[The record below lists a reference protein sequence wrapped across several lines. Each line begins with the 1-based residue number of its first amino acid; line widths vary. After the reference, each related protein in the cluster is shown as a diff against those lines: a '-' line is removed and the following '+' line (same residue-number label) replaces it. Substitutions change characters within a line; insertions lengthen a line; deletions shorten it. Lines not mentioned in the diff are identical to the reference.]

1 MSRRANRA
9 ILALVLAL
17 IGASM
22 LLLNFHTP
30 LMMDDYDYSFS
41 WATGQRLAGIRD
53 ILASQAAHYRFWG
66 GRSVVHFL
74 TQLFLYLG
82 KPVFNLANTAMYLL
96 LLLEMAALAGK
107 RGQGCDWR
115 MPLIAHALML
125 LAVPFFGTVFLW
137 LDGACN
143 YLWGTALALTPLLIL
158 KSEREG
164 GFFDAGCSRLTGNC
178 AKKRAA
184 STEQLGFV
192 KPFGRG
198 SGHGPLSRGWMALP
212 VCFLAGWTN
221 ENTACGVLAAALLL
235 TLWDRLRGRRVRAWR
250 WAALAAQALGA
261 ALMLLAPGN
270 FARAGEASGRG
281 LVMEMV
287 YRFAVTT
294 YCLLRYAGIPAVLV
308 ALTLLAARRKRAAVR
323 AEGLCVLAGA
333 ALLSAYAL
341 VGSPQISDRSF
352 TAVLVL
358 AITALL
364 TVLADLKE
372 RPDGRSLPAL
382 VVLTAC
388 IVGVS
393 LGALRDVKAQE
404 AAWRAQTDAM
414 EAAADA
420 GETDVTVSSVPQ
432 RTCFTMALTLE
443 DSPDAWPNSTLG
455 RYYGVRVHG
464 R

>member
-1 MSRRANRA
+1 MSRRANRVV
-9 ILALVLAL
+9 LALVLTL
-17 IGASM
+17 IGMLM
-22 LLLNFHTP
+22 LLLNLHTP

-41 WATGQRLAGIRD
+41 WATGERLAGLGD
-53 ILASQAAHYRFWG
+53 IAASQAAHYRLWG

-74 TQLFLYLG
+74 AQLFLYLG
-82 KPVFNLANTAMYLL
+82 KPVFNLANTVMYLL

-107 RGQGCDWR
+107 RGRGCDWR
-115 MPLIAHALML
+115 MLLIAHALML

-143 YLWGTALALTPLLIL
+143 YLWGTVLALTPLVIA

-164 GFFDAGCSRLTGNC
+164 GFFDAG
-178 AKKRAA
+178 
-184 STEQLGFV
+184 F
-192 KPFGRG
+192 
-198 SGHGPLSRGWMALP
+198 SRGWIALP

-221 ENTACGVLAAALLL
+221 ENTACGVLAAMILL
-235 TLWDRLRGRRVRAWR
+235 TLWDRLRGRKVRAWR
-250 WAALAAQALGA
+250 WAALAVQALGVA
-261 ALMLLAPGN
+261 VMLLAPGN

-281 LVMEMV
+281 LVMEMA
-287 YRFAVTT
+287 YRLAVTT
-294 YCLLRYAGIPAVLV
+294 YCLLRYAGIPAVLA
-308 ALTLLAARRKRAAVR
+308 ALALLAARRKGAAVR
-323 AEGLCVLAGA
+323 AEWLCVLLGA

-358 AITALL
+358 TITALL
-364 TVLADLKE
+364 AVLSDLKE

-388 IVGVS
+388 ILSVGF
-393 LGALRDVKAQE
+393 GALRDVKAQE
-404 AAWRAQTDAM
+404 AAWLAQTDAIR
-414 EAAADA
+414 AAADA
-420 GETDVTVSSVPQ
+420 GEADVTVSSLPQ
-432 RTCFTMALTLE
+432 RTRFTIAITLE
-443 DSPDAWPNSTLG
+443 GSPDAWPNSTLG

>member
-9 ILALVLAL
+9 ILALVLML

-22 LLLNFHTP
+22 LLLNLHTP

-74 TQLFLYLG
+74 SQLFLYLG

-107 RGQGCDWR
+107 RGRGCDWR

-143 YLWGTALALTPLLIL
+143 YLWGTVLALAPLVIA

-178 AKKRAA
+178 DKNRAA
-184 STEQLGFV
+184 GTEQLDSV
-192 KPFGRG
+192 KLSGRG
-198 SGHGPLSRGWMALP
+198 SGHGPLSRGWIAVP

-221 ENTACGVLAAALLL
+221 ENTACGVLAAVLLL
-235 TLWDRLRGRRVRAWR
+235 TIFDKLKGCKVRAWR
-250 WAALAAQALGA
+250 WAALAAQALGVA
-261 ALMLLAPGN
+261 VMLLAPGN
-270 FARAGEASGRG
+270 FARAGEASPRG
-281 LVMEMV
+281 MVMELV

-294 YCLLRYAGIPAVLV
+294 YCLLRYAGIPALLTVL
-308 ALTLLAARRKRAAVR
+308 ALLAARRKGTSVR
-323 AEGLCVLAGA
+323 TEWLCVLTGA

-341 VGSPQISDRSF
+341 IGSPQISDRAF

-358 AITALL
+358 VITALL
-364 TVLADLKE
+364 AVLADLKA
-372 RPDGRSLPAL
+372 RPDRRSLPAL
-382 VVLTAC
+382 AVLAVC

-393 LGALRDVKAQE
+393 FGALRDVKAHE
-404 AAWRAQTDAM
+404 AAWLAQTDAI
-414 EAAADA
+414 EAAAAA

-432 RTCFTMALTLE
+432 SSRFTMAITLE

-455 RYYGVRVHG
+455 RYYGIRVHG

>member
-1 MSRRANRA
+1 MSRRANRVV
-9 ILALVLAL
+9 LALVLTL
-17 IGASM
+17 IGMLM
-22 LLLNFHTP
+22 LLLNLHTP

-41 WATGQRLAGIRD
+41 WATGERLAGLGD
-53 ILASQAAHYRFWG
+53 IAASQAAHYRLWG

-82 KPVFNLANTAMYLL
+82 KPVFNLANTAMVLL
-96 LLLEMAALAGK
+96 LLLEMTMLAGK
-107 RGQGCDWR
+107 PGKELDGR
-115 MPLIAHALML
+115 MPLIAHALLM

-143 YLWGTALALTPLLIL
+143 YLWGTVLALAPLVIA

-164 GFFDAGCSRLTGNC
+164 GFFNAGFS
-178 AKKRAA
+178 
-184 STEQLGFV
+184 
-192 KPFGRG
+192 
-198 SGHGPLSRGWMALP
+198 HGWIALP

-221 ENTACGVLAAALLL
+221 ENTACGVLAAVLLL
-235 TLWDRLRGRRVRAWR
+235 TLWDRLKGRKVRAWR
-250 WAALAAQALGA
+250 LAALTAQALGVA
-261 ALMLLAPGN
+261 VMLLAPGN
-270 FARAGEASGRG
+270 FVRAGEASQRG
-281 LVMEMV
+281 MVMELV
-287 YRFAVTT
+287 YRSAVTT
-294 YCLLRYAGIPAVLV
+294 YCLLRYAGIPALLS
-308 ALTLLAARRKRAAVR
+308 AALLAARRKEISVR
-323 AEGLCVLAGA
+323 TEWLCVLTGT

-358 AITALL
+358 AVTALL
-364 TVLADLKE
+364 AVLSDLKP
-372 RPDGRSLPAL
+372 RPDRRSLPAIA
-382 VVLTAC
+382 VLAVC

-393 LGALRDVKAQE
+393 MGALRDVKAHE
-404 AAWRAQTDAM
+404 AAWRAQTDAI
-414 EAAADA
+414 EAAAAA

-432 RTCFTMALTLE
+432 NSRFTMAITLE

>member
-1 MSRRANRA
+1 MSRRANRVV
-9 ILALVLAL
+9 LALVLTL
-17 IGASM
+17 IGMLM
-22 LLLNFHTP
+22 LLLNLHTP

-41 WATGQRLAGIRD
+41 WATGERLAGLGD
-53 ILASQAAHYRFWG
+53 IAASQAAHYRLWG

-82 KPVFNLANTAMYLL
+82 KPVFNLANTAMVLL
-96 LLLEMAALAGK
+96 LLLEMTMLAGK
-107 RGQGCDWR
+107 PGKELDGR
-115 MPLIAHALML
+115 MPLIAHALLM

-143 YLWGTALALTPLLIL
+143 YLWGTVLALAPLVIA

-164 GFFDAGCSRLTGNC
+164 GFFNAGFS
-178 AKKRAA
+178 
-184 STEQLGFV
+184 
-192 KPFGRG
+192 
-198 SGHGPLSRGWMALP
+198 HGWIALP

-221 ENTACGVLAAALLL
+221 ENTACGVLAAVLLL
-235 TLWDRLRGRRVRAWR
+235 TIFDKLKGRKVRAWR
-250 WAALAAQALGA
+250 LAALAAQALGVA
-261 ALMLLAPGN
+261 VMLLAPGN
-270 FARAGEASGRG
+270 FARAGEASPRG
-281 LVMEMV
+281 MVMELV
-287 YRFAVTT
+287 YRSAVTT
-294 YCLLRYAGIPAVLV
+294 YCLLRYAGIPAL
-308 ALTLLAARRKRAAVR
+308 LTAAALLAARRKEITVR
-323 AEGLCVLAGA
+323 TEWLCVLTGT

-358 AITALL
+358 AVTALL
-364 TVLADLKE
+364 AVLSDLKP
-372 RPDGRSLPAL
+372 RPDRRSLPAIA
-382 VVLTAC
+382 VLAVC

-393 LGALRDVKAQE
+393 MGALRDVKAHE
-404 AAWRAQTDAM
+404 AAWRAQTDAI
-414 EAAADA
+414 EAAAAA

-432 RTCFTMALTLE
+432 NSRFTMAITLE

>member
-1 MSRRANRA
+1 MSRRANRLV
-9 ILALVLAL
+9 LALVLTL
-17 IGASM
+17 IGMLM
-22 LLLNFHTP
+22 LLLNLHTP

-41 WATGQRLAGIRD
+41 WATGERLAGLGD
-53 ILASQAAHYRFWG
+53 IAASQAAHYRLWG

-82 KPVFNLANTAMYLL
+82 KPAFNLANMAMVLL
-96 LLLEMAALAGK
+96 LLLEMTALAGK
-107 RGQGCDWR
+107 RGRDCDWR

-143 YLWGTALALTPLLIL
+143 YLWGTALALTPLVIA

-164 GFFDAGCSRLTGNC
+164 GFFDAGFS
-178 AKKRAA
+178 
-184 STEQLGFV
+184 
-192 KPFGRG
+192 
-198 SGHGPLSRGWMALP
+198 HGWIAVP

-221 ENTACGVLAAALLL
+221 ENTACGVLAAVLLL
-235 TLWDRLRGRRVRAWR
+235 TLWDRLKGRKVRAWR
-250 WAALAAQALGA
+250 WAALAAQALGVA
-261 ALMLLAPGN
+261 VMLLAPGN
-270 FARAGEASGRG
+270 FARAGEASRRG
-281 LVMEMV
+281 MVMELV

-294 YCLLRYAGIPAVLV
+294 YCLLRYAGIPALLTVL
-308 ALTLLAARRKRAAVR
+308 ALLAARRKGTSVR
-323 AEGLCVLAGA
+323 TEWLCVLLGA

-358 AITALL
+358 AATALL
-364 TVLADLKE
+364 AVLSDLKP
-372 RPDGRSLPAL
+372 RPDRRSLPAMA
-382 VVLTAC
+382 VLAVC

-393 LGALRDVKAQE
+393 LGALRDVKAHE
-404 AAWRAQTDAM
+404 AAWSAQTDAI
-414 EAAADA
+414 EAAAAA
-420 GETDVTVSSVPQ
+420 GETDVTASSVPQ
-432 RTCFTMALTLE
+432 HSRFTMAITLE